1 MCGLAGVVISEL
13 PWSAREL
20 REIGELF
27 GRLLVGSEHRGPH
40 ATGVALV
47 GSNCDYL
54 VSKAPLP
61 ASRFVGSRDY
71 RAVLDR
77 LDNDTTLLMG
87 HTRWPTRGSH
97 LDNANNHP
105 LCSGGEHQT
114 HGIGPSRGVVLL
126 THNGHIANHELL
138 TQAFGLERAA
148 EVDSEVILRL
158 AERNATE
165 SGIDPVGFANDLA
178 LCRGRLSVIAAATS
192 QPNRILLV
200 KGNRPL
206 EVWRNQRR
214 GLIAYASELA
224 ILDEAIGSQPGWE
237 EVRIPPWTLVV
248 VDVGAGIALVAHPI
262 PHVIGRKKQ
271 CR

>member
-1 MCGLAGVVISEL
+1 MCGLAGTVISEL
-13 PWSAREL
+13 PRNAREL

-47 GSNCDYL
+47 GSNCKHL
-54 VSKAPLP
+54 ISKTPLP
-61 ASRFVGSRDY
+61 ASSFVGSRDY

-77 LDNDTTLLMG
+77 LDSDTTLLMG

-105 LCSGGEHQT
+105 LVGRAKYPCL
-114 HGIGPSRGVVLL
+114 V

-138 TQAFGLERAA
+138 TQALELERAA

-158 AERNATE
+158 AEKNATE
-165 SGIDPVGFANDLA
+165 SGIHPVGFANDLA
-178 LCRGRLSVIAAATS
+178 LCRGRLSVIAVATS

-200 KGNRPL
+200 KGNQPL
-206 EVWRNQRR
+206 EVWRNQSR

-224 ILDEAIGSQPGWE
+224 ILDEAIGSQSGWE

-248 VDVGAGIALVAHPI
+248 AEVGEAITLAAYPI
-262 PHVIGRKKQ
+262 PHVVGRKKQ